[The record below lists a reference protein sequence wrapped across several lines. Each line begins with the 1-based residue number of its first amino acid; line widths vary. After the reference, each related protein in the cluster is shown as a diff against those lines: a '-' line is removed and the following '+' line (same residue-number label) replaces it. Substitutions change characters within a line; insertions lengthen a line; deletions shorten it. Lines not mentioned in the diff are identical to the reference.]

1 MSRLEIAV
9 ADSGSCAF
17 AMKFSTGFPA
27 EILSGCN
34 PFSDGNTA
42 VLGDIIHPDD
52 YQPFCE
58 VINEIINGKVE
69 EIKVHARILSDGN
82 YKWYFISGRASKKED
97 GTLAELDGMMFDVTD
112 YLDCDGDDEVMMR
125 YRKKMGKSFGT
136 SYENVTLRDIL
147 GEDYLFRI
155 QKPFEHINGLYSVIT
170 DSAGE
175 ISIFGQDRR
184 INVNKMNYQ
193 RKKSIVVRHKTLATW
208 IIASDMQD
216 AVDDNAQL
224 LGILAET
231 MSGIANSYV
240 VLGEEMENAQNANK
254 MLGQNFEDTILINNI
269 YSLILESKNTRAA
282 IGSIIP
288 LISDYFGL
296 CDIMYCLDTTL
307 PMRVYRWDKSGM
319 LVPVVSDII
328 ENSRLRKEL
337 DTVGLVCV
345 RESEMH
351 DPKGSKDRSFAL
363 ARTYLN
369 GKSSGMIVYISPD
382 SERSWSN
389 RDRKQLRNLTQIL
402 YMVICRAFTEDELTT
417 SQERLEHLAYY
428 DVTTNI
434 PNRSMFERDFK
445 NSLEHGESGSV
456 IALELTNMKQLSE
469 YFSLEYADDVLK
481 SAAEYIAALPYSAEK
496 SVYRFSND
504 ILFVALSGSS
514 EEEAK
519 QLAQAILTKFRSPWY
534 LGSNELHLEVY
545 AGITGFPR
553 DAEDFG
559 EFVRAATRTL
569 RLAKERKLDDAAC
582 YSEGIEDKLRDNL
595 RIKEIIMNAAENG
608 FSGFYF
614 LFSPIVSIKTGAL
627 HCCEANLFWGD
638 DDISIPRDRFL
649 PIIDRMGMSEQI
661 YRFVVDKVC
670 EFCAMVREN
679 GVRHFRVSFAIPD
692 NILES
697 ETCIDALRGSLL
709 EYALPPDAISL
720 SVSEN
725 GHGGVMVSK
734 LSKIGV
740 NIIADDRRDSFFNA
754 SFLGNEN
761 IRAVKIRGSRF
772 VDNSV
777 SSSFMRSVIKDAHDR
792 NIDVCVRGVDNA
804 EIFEKIS
811 KFDVDLVEGLFN
823 GRPLHSDEFIE
834 KLLPKR
840 SVRRR

>member
-1 MSRLEIAV
+1 MSRLERAV

-17 AMKFSTGFPA
+17 AMKFCAGFPA

-34 PFSDGNTA
+34 PFSDGNSA

-58 VINEIINGKVE
+58 VVNEIINGKVE
-69 EIKVHARILSDGN
+69 EIKVHARILSDGA
-82 YKWYFISGRASKKED
+82 YKWYYISGRAAKKED

-112 YLDCDGDDEVMMR
+112 YLDCDGDDEVMKR
-125 YRKKMGKSFGT
+125 YRKKMGASFGA
-136 SYENVTLRDIL
+136 SEDNVSLRDIM
-147 GEDYLFRI
+147 GEDYLLWI
-155 QKPFEHINGLYSVIT
+155 QKPFEQIGGLYSVIT
-170 DSAGE
+170 DDAGD
-175 ISIFGQDRR
+175 ISVSGGDKR

-193 RKKSIVVRHKTLATW
+193 RKKAIVVRHKSLASW
-208 IIASDMQD
+208 VIASDTQE
-216 AVDDNAQL
+216 AVDENAQL
-224 LGILAET
+224 LGILAQT
-231 MSGIANSYV
+231 LSGIANSYV
-240 VLGEEMENAQNANK
+240 VLNEEMENAQSANK

-269 YSLILESKNTRAA
+269 YSLILESETTRAA
-282 IGSIIP
+282 IGSVIP

-296 CDIMYCLDTTL
+296 CDIMYCSDTTT
-307 PMRVYRWDKSGM
+307 PIRVYRWDKSGIM
-319 LVPVVSDII
+319 LPVVSDIG
-328 ENSRLRKEL
+328 ENGSLYKQLDEL
-337 DTVGLVCV
+337 GLVCV
-345 RESEMH
+345 RESEVH
-351 DPKGSKDRSFAL
+351 DTHGGTDRSFAL
-363 ARTYLN
+363 VRTYLN
-369 GKSSGMIVYISPD
+369 GKSNGVIVYISPD
-382 SERSWSN
+382 SGRSWSN
-389 RDRKQLRNLTQIL
+389 RERKQLRNLTQIL
-402 YMVICRAFTEDELTT
+402 CMVINRAFTEEQLNA

-445 NSLEHGESGSV
+445 SAIMGGESGSV
-456 IALELTNMKQLSE
+456 IALELSNMKQLSE
-469 YFSLEYADDVLK
+469 YFSLELAEDVLK
-481 SAAEYIAALPYSAEK
+481 SAAEYIAALPYSGQK
-496 SVYRFSND
+496 SVYRFSHD

-534 LGSNELHLEVY
+534 QGSNELHLEVY

-559 EFVRAATRTL
+559 DFVKAATSTI
-569 RLAKERKLDDAAC
+569 RLAKERKLNDAAC
-582 YSEGIEDKLRDNL
+582 YSEGIEDKLKDSL
-595 RIKEIIMNAAENG
+595 RVKEIIMNAAENG

-614 LFSPIVSIKTGAL
+614 LYSPIVSLKTGAL
-627 HCCEANLFWGD
+627 RCCEANLFCGD

-661 YRFVVDKVC
+661 YCFVVDKVC

-679 GVRHFRVSFAIPD
+679 GIRHFRVSFAIPD

-697 ETCIDALRGSLL
+697 DICIDALRASLL
-709 EYALPPDAISL
+709 EYALAPDAISL

-725 GHGGVMVSK
+725 GYGGVVFQR
-734 LSKIGV
+734 LAKIGV
-740 NIIADDRRDSFFNA
+740 NIIADDRRAGFFDA
-754 SFLGNEN
+754 SFLADEDINT
-761 IRAVKIRGSRF
+761 VKIRGSRF
-772 VDNSV
+772 LDNSV

-792 NIDVCVRGVDNA
+792 NISVCVRDVDNA
-804 EIFEKIS
+804 EIFEKIC

-823 GRPLHSDEFIE
+823 GRPLHSEEFIE